1 MTDSV
6 KGYVL
11 GVVAAASYGTNPL
24 FALPLLGAGI
34 DAYSVL
40 FLRYFFAIPILAL
53 MMVARGRGF
62 GLRRSQVVPLAVLG
76 LLMAAS
82 SLTLYVSY
90 DYIGAAIASTLL
102 FIYPILVTVIM
113 ALFFHERVSA
123 TTVACIVLATAG
135 IGLLYRGGEGA
146 VLHPTGLLLVFLS
159 ALSYAIYLVAVNKG
173 QMKQIPTLKL
183 TLYVIVFGLLLF
195 AFRFQPSTFSVLSA
209 RPLLWVSAFC
219 MALFPTAISLLCT
232 SAAIQKIGSTPVAV
246 LGAMEPVTAVAIAIL
261 IFHEALTVRLAVGM
275 LLVIVSVTF
284 IIAGGSI
291 THPLLRIRKLFP
303 RIRRPRHH
311 NT

>member
-113 ALFFHERVSA
+113 ALLFHERVSA

-135 IGLLYRGGEGA
+135 IGLLYRGGDGA

-195 AFRFQPSTFSVLSA
+195 AFRFQPSTFTVLSA